1 MTIKT
6 FSSTPGA
13 DNSLG
18 LVKDI
23 RAEFG
28 GTAGLAPDGRIKQ
41 AKISQYYRNG
51 FFVPNLGQNAAI
63 PTSGQVQFSNYFG
76 TRTASAPP
84 QLTFTNSSFEDS
96 LNGWTVL
103 NTGLLLNG
111 GSTILGFP
119 TPTDTTP
126 TPFGGPG
133 QVLRSG
139 GQNTTSSTSYQ
150 APGGGARAALLST
163 GTYNVPNGAII
174 YGPAIYSNNPVYVV
188 AGTKLRFYWRGI
200 NGPDAGTGDAFSAF
214 GYMLNPLTGATIELL
229 NSTSSSQNNPEVWT
243 PVDITFTEPQSGIYH
258 FVFIAGSFDATFGT
272 VVGSALAI
280 DNIFIDNTV
289 LETGTV

>member
-13 DNSLG
+13 DNSIG
-18 LVKDI
+18 LIKDI

-28 GTAGLAPDGRIKQ
+28 GTAGLASDGRIKQ
-41 AKISQYYRNG
+41 ASISQYYKGG
-51 FFVPNLGQNAAI
+51 FFVPSIAQNAAI
-63 PTSGQVQFSNYFG
+63 PTSGQVQFGNYFG
-76 TRTASAPP
+76 TKTASAPP
-84 QLTFTNSSFEDS
+84 QLTFTNSSFETG
-96 LNGWTVL
+96 LNGWTSL
-103 NTGLLLNG
+103 NQSLLLNG
-111 GSTILGFP
+111 GSTILGYP

-126 TPFGGPG
+126 APYGGPG
-133 QVLRSG
+133 QVLTGG
-139 GQNTTSSTSYQ
+139 GQSIVSTTSYQ
-150 APGGGARAALLST
+150 APGGGLRAALLST
-163 GTYNVPNGAII
+163 GTHTVSRGAII

-243 PVDITFTEPQSGIYH
+243 PVDKTFTEAQAGIYH

-280 DNIFIDNTV
+280 DNIFIDNTI